1 MVASMSTDQVASYR
15 RDGFFF
21 PIRVASADRAA
32 DWRVQL
38 EDAERRHGKMHY
50 LPKPHLVLPLAYA
63 ISRDPAVLDAV
74 ESILGPDILL
84 WDCSF
89 IIKEADDGKKVSWH
103 QDLTYWGLEPDDVV
117 SIWLALSP
125 ATDESGCMLMMPG
138 TQTGPIVAHRDTLA
152 ADNILSRG
160 QTIALAVDE
169 DRAAHVVLAPGEMSL
184 HHGRVWHGSKP
195 NRSTDRRIGFN
206 AQYIAPWVRQVV
218 GDWDSALLIRGEDR
232 YRNFSPEVPPSG
244 DFIPDDVVR
253 QKAIATRRAAYLKA
267 GAS

>member
-1 MVASMSTDQVASYR
+1 MVASMNSEQVASYR
-15 RDGFFF
+15 RNGFIF
-21 PIRVASADRAA
+21 PIRVATAARAA
-32 DWRVQL
+32 DWRRQL
-38 EDAERRHGKMHY
+38 EEAERRRGKMHY
-50 LPKPHLVLPLAYA
+50 LPKPHLVLPLADTIA
-63 ISRDPAVLDAV
+63 RDPAVLDAV

-84 WDCSF
+84 WDSSF
-89 IIKEADDGKKVSWH
+89 IIKEPGDGKKVSWH
-103 QDLTYWGLEPDDVV
+103 QDLTYWGLEPEDVV

-160 QTIALAVDE
+160 QTIAQAVDE
-169 DRAAHVVLAPGEMSL
+169 DLAAHVVLAPGEMSL

-218 GDWDSALLIRGEDR
+218 GDWDSALLVRGEDR
-232 YRNFSPEVPPSG
+232 YKHFSPEAPPSG
-244 DFIPDDVVR
+244 EFIPDEVAR
-253 QKAIATRRAAYLKA
+253 QEAISARRAGYLRA
-267 GAS
+267 GTN

>member
-21 PIRVASADRAA
+21 PIRVASADLAA
-32 DWRVQL
+32 DWRRQL
-38 EDAERRHGKMHY
+38 EDAERRYGKMHY

-63 ISRDPAVLDAV
+63 IARDPAVLDAV

-89 IIKEADDGKKVSWH
+89 IIKEAGDGKKVSWH

-195 NRSTDRRIGFN
+195 NRSNGRRIGFN

-218 GDWDSALLIRGEDR
+218 GDWDSALLVRGEDH
-232 YRNFSPEVPPSG
+232 YGHFSPEAPPSG
-244 DFIPDDVVR
+244 DFIPNEVAR
-253 QKAIATRRAAYLKA
+253 QEAITARRAAYLRA

>member
-1 MVASMSTDQVASYR
+1 MVASMNFEQVTSYR
-15 RDGFFF
+15 RDGFIF
-21 PIRVASADRAA
+21 PIRVTSADGAA
-32 DWRVQL
+32 DWRRRL
-38 EDAERRHGKMHY
+38 ESAERRHGKMHY
-50 LPKPHLVLPLAYA
+50 LPKPHLVLPLADSIA
-63 ISRDPAVLDAV
+63 RDAAVLDAV

-84 WDCSF
+84 WDSSF
-89 IIKEADDGKKVSWH
+89 IIKEPGDGKKVSWH

-138 TQTGPIVAHRDTLA
+138 TQAGPIVTHRDTHA

-169 DRAAHVVLAPGEMSL
+169 ERAAHVVLAPGEMSL

-206 AQYIAPWVRQVV
+206 AQYIAPSVRQVV
-218 GDWDSALLIRGEDR
+218 GDWDSALLVRGEDR
-232 YRNFSPEVPPSG
+232 HGHFSPEAPPSG
-244 DFIPDDVVR
+244 AFIPEEVAR
-253 QKAIATRRAAYLKA
+253 QEAIAARRAAYLR
-267 GAS
+267 ASGS